1 MHRLAMGGT
10 ADKKKTVTAREVSL
24 VRWRFFRD
32 WVRPT
37 PVQENDK

>member
-10 ADKKKTVTAREVSL
+10 ADKKENRHRKRGFSRALTV
-24 VRWRFFRD
+24 FRD
-32 WVRPT
+32 RVRPT

>member
-24 VRWRFFRD
+24 VR
-32 WVRPT
+32 
-37 PVQENDK
+37 